1 MYSQNG
7 GHCNEFELSK
17 TRKGTDERGCYRLE
31 RVYNVAM
38 HICIERGRLAE
49 GLYLAQE
56 LKDRWDEIF
65 DSAMRKIPRE
75 KKDNKQEE

>member
-1 MYSQNG
+1 MKL
-7 GHCNEFELSK
+7 ETLK
-17 TRKGTDERGCYRLE
+17 YR
-31 RVYNVAM
+31 VMDHVCNVAM

-65 DSAMRKIPRE
+65 DSAMKKIP
-75 KKDNKQEE
+75 KKKNADDEGGDDE

>member
-1 MYSQNG
+1 MKLEVLKYRVME
-7 GHCNEFELSK
+7 HVCNI
-17 TRKGTDERGCYRLE
+17 
-31 RVYNVAM
+31 AM

-65 DSAMRKIPRE
+65 DSAMRKIPRKGNDGQG
-75 KKDNKQEE
+75 KKVEGKRRGR